1 MNLNNL
7 ASELTGL
14 TEANR
19 PIRLRLSNESG
30 VVDDLLLVKQ
40 VSGMEAICG
49 GLEYA
54 LLCVSTRAGMQL
66 KQFIANP
73 VELQFVTDSGNL
85 RSVCGIVASVAE
97 GHGDGGL
104 ATYQLI
110 VRDALSLLEKTCN
123 TRVFRNA
130 SEVDITNVILREWR
144 EANPIAARAFNF
156 ELGHLKRYPAREFTM
171 QYNESNA
178 AFLRRLWKRRGIA
191 WFNQPGAATDRGSD
205 ETPVHTLV
213 LFDAATSLRENAAGA
228 VRYRRD
234 DGTEKRDTIRNWQAV
249 RTLTSGNVTRRSW
262 DYAQAWSMGSANL
275 SAADQGSLGN
285 QFAASL
291 DDYLID
297 VPHAGDDSVDYRSL
311 GALRMQRQEYESK
324 FFQGEGSDRN
334 MCCGQWNTITG
345 HPEIDAHPAEE
356 REFVITELRV
366 EAENNLPK
374 KLDEHVR
381 RLFAMNHWRG
391 RSDSGA
397 LEEASAER
405 GMRYTN
411 RFTCVRRGVPILPVY
426 DPRIDLPRTEA
437 QTVTVVGPVNEE
449 IHCDEYGRVK
459 VRFPGCRVHDHA
471 HAQGAGASDSD
482 RDSAWLRLAGSW
494 AGAQFGAISLPRA
507 GDEVVVIF
515 LGGDPDKPL
524 IVGRVHG
531 ARTPPPSFSRSS
543 KLPGDRYLS
552 GIRSKEVNASR
563 YNQLRLDDTPG
574 QISAQLESSHGH
586 SQLNLGYLT
595 HPRREGK
602 ADARGEGF
610 ELTTNDSGTIRTAK
624 SLLISAWK
632 RLDASGNQLSR
643 EEHLGLMQECLDL
656 FKSLGQYAAENQ
668 AMDLDAKPQAELKKD
683 VQAAAAGGNTEPGGE
698 GGKPSISLTAPAGL
712 AVTTPKAIVSYA
724 GANIDTVAQQ
734 HMQLTAG
741 QRFNLNAGK
750 GISMFAHHDGIKV
763 IAYKDD
769 LLMQSQH
776 GDIKVNADKSI
787 NLTATNG
794 VIKLMAKEIHVVAE
808 DGSFIKIGG
817 GITLGTTGAIAHKAA
832 NFPFTGP
839 ATMAA
844 EFPTFG
850 SGVPDQRF
858 ALRYNAFGESAAI
871 APNVHYE
878 IDMSDGSR
886 LKGVSDS
893 NGMTDLLQRDAM
905 HIAAIRILKQTS

>member
-1 MNLNNL
+1 MNLSNL
-7 ASELTGL
+7 PLDLTSL

-19 PIRLRLSNESG
+19 PIRLRLSNEKG

-40 VSGMEAICG
+40 VSGVETICG
-49 GLEYA
+49 GIEYA

-73 VELQFVTDSGNL
+73 VELQFVTDSGGL
-85 RSVCGIVASVAE
+85 RSVCGIVGGVVE

-110 VRDALSLLEKTCN
+110 VRDAFSLFEKTCN

-130 SEVDITNVILREWR
+130 SEVDITNVLLREWR
-144 EANPIAARAFNF
+144 EANPVAARAFNF
-156 ELGHLKRYPAREFTM
+156 DLGHLKSYPSREFTM

-178 AFLRRLWKRRGIA
+178 EFLRRLWKRRGIA
-191 WFNQPGAATDRGSD
+191 WFVQPGAATDRESD

-213 LFDAATSLRENAAGA
+213 LFDDAMSLKENAAGA
-228 VRYRRD
+228 VRYHRD
-234 DGTEKRDTIRNWQAV
+234 AGTEKRDTITNWQAV
-249 RTLTSGNVTRRSW
+249 RTLTAGNVTRRSW
-262 DYAQAWSMGSANL
+262 DYAQAWSMGSADISGN
-275 SAADQGSLGN
+275 DQGVLGN
-285 QFAASL
+285 QFASSL

-297 VPHAGDDSVDYRSL
+297 VPHAGDDPTDYRSL

-334 MCCGQWNTITG
+334 MCCGQWNAVVG
-345 HPEIDAHPAEE
+345 HPEIDSHPAEE
-356 REFVITELRV
+356 REFVITELRI

-374 KLDEHVR
+374 TLDERVR
-381 RLFAMNHWRG
+381 RLFALNHWG
-391 RSDSGA
+391 ANSGA
-397 LEEASAER
+397 LEQASAER
-405 GMRYTN
+405 GVRYTN
-411 RFTCVRRGVPILPVY
+411 HFTCVRRGIPIVPAY

-449 IHCDEYGRVK
+449 VHCDEFGRVK
-459 VRFPGCRVHDHA
+459 VRFPACRVQDHA

-482 RDSAWLRLAGSW
+482 LDSAWLRLAGSW
-494 AGAQFGAISLPRA
+494 ASAQYGAISLPRA

-531 ARTPPPSFSRSS
+531 AKAPPPSFSGTS

-552 GIRSKEVNASR
+552 GIRSKEVKALR

-574 QISAQLESSHGH
+574 QISAQLESEHGH

-595 HPRREGK
+595 HPRCDGK
-602 ADARGEGF
+602 AGARGEGF
-610 ELTTNDSGTIRTAK
+610 ELTTNDSGTIRSAK

-632 RLDASGNQLSR
+632 RLDACGNQLSS
-643 EEHLGLMQECLDL
+643 EEHLGLMQDCLNL

-668 AMDLDAKPQAELKKD
+668 ALALDPAPQAELRED
-683 VQAAAAGGNTEPGGE
+683 VQAAAAGSNTDPKGQ

-712 AVTTPKAIVSYA
+712 AFTTPKTIVSYA

-734 HMQLTAG
+734 HLQLTAG

-763 IAYKDD
+763 IAHNGD

-776 GDIKVNADKSI
+776 GDINGNADKNI

-794 VIKLMAKEIHVVAE
+794 VIKLMAKEIHVIAE

-817 GITLGTTGAIAHKAA
+817 GITLGTEGDIAHKAA

-839 ATMAA
+839 ATMHA

-850 SGVPDQRF
+850 GGAPDQKFR
-858 ALRYNAFGESAAI
+858 LQYNPFGESAVI

-878 IDMSDGSR
+878 IDMSDGSS
-886 LKGVSDS
+886 LKGVSDAH
-893 NGMTDLLQRDAM
+893 GMTDLLQRDAM
-905 HIAAIRILKQTS
+905 HIAAIRILKQNA

>member
-1 MNLNNL
+1 MNLSNL
-7 ASELTGL
+7 PLDLSGL

-19 PIRLRLSNESG
+19 PIRLRLSNEKG

-40 VSGMEAICG
+40 VSGVETICG
-49 GLEYA
+49 GIEYA
-54 LLCVSTRAGMQL
+54 LLCVSTKAGMQL

-73 VELQFVTDSGNL
+73 VELQFVTDSGGL
-85 RSVCGIVASVAE
+85 RSVCGIVGAVVE
-97 GHGDGGL
+97 GHADGAL

-110 VRDALSLLEKTCN
+110 VRDAFSLFEKTCN

-144 EANPIAARAFNF
+144 EANPVAARAFNF
-156 ELGHLKRYPAREFTM
+156 DLGYLKSYPSREFTM

-178 AFLRRLWKRRGIA
+178 GFLRRLWKRRGIA
-191 WFNQPGAATDRGSD
+191 WFVQPGSATDRGND
-205 ETPVHTLV
+205 QTPVHTLV
-213 LFDAATSLRENAAGA
+213 LFDDAMSLKENAAGA
-228 VRYRRD
+228 VRYHRD
-234 DGTEKRDTIRNWQAV
+234 AGTEMRDTITNWQAV
-249 RTLTSGNVTRRSW
+249 RTLTAGNVTRRSW
-262 DYAQAWSMGSANL
+262 DYAQAWSMGSADISGN
-275 SAADQGSLGN
+275 DQGILGN

-297 VPHAGDDSVDYRSL
+297 VPHAGDDPTDYRSL

-334 MCCGQWNTITG
+334 MCCGQWNAVTG
-345 HPEIDAHPAEE
+345 HPEIDSHPAEE
-356 REFVITELRV
+356 REFIITELRI

-374 KLDEHVR
+374 TLDERVR
-381 RLFAMNHWRG
+381 RLFALNHWG
-391 RSDSGA
+391 GSSGD
-397 LEEASAER
+397 LEQASFER
-405 GMRYTN
+405 GVRYTN
-411 RFTCVRRGVPILPVY
+411 HFTCVRRGIPIVPAY
-426 DPRIDLPRTEA
+426 DPRFDLPRTEA

-449 IHCDEYGRVK
+449 VHCDEFGRVK
-459 VRFPGCRVHDHA
+459 VRFPGCRVPDHA
-471 HAQGAGASDSD
+471 HAQGAGTSDSD
-482 RDSAWLRLAGSW
+482 KDSAWLRLAGSW
-494 AGAQFGAISLPRA
+494 ASAQYGAISLPRA

-531 ARTPPPSFSRSS
+531 AKTPPPSFSRTS

-552 GIRSKEVNASR
+552 GIRSKEVKAQR
-563 YNQLRLDDTPG
+563 YNQLRMDDTPG
-574 QISAQLESSHGH
+574 QISAQLESEHGH

-595 HPRREGK
+595 HPRCDGK

-632 RLDASGNQLSR
+632 RLDACGKQLSS
-643 EEHLGLMQECLDL
+643 EEHLGLMQDCLDL

-668 AMDLDAKPQAELKKD
+668 ALALDAAPQAEIRKD
-683 VQAAAAGGNTEPGGE
+683 VEAAAAGSNTEPNGD
-698 GGKPSISLTAPAGL
+698 GGKPSISVTAPAGL
-712 AVTTPKAIVSYA
+712 AFTTPKTIVSYA

-734 HMQLTAG
+734 HLQLTAG

-763 IAYKDD
+763 IAHNGD

-776 GDIKVNADKSI
+776 GDIHINADKNI

-794 VIKLMAKEIHVVAE
+794 AIKLMAKEIHVIAE

-817 GITLGTTGAIAHKAA
+817 GITLGTKGDIAHKAA
-832 NFPFTGP
+832 NFPFGGP
-839 ATMAA
+839 ATMAT
-844 EFPTFG
+844 EFPTF
-850 SGVPDQRF
+850 SGGAPDQKF
-858 ALRYNAFGESAAI
+858 TLQYHPFGESAVI

-878 IDMSDGSR
+878 IDMSDGSL
-886 LKGVSDS
+886 LKGVSDAQ
-893 NGMTDLLQRDAM
+893 GKTDLLQRDAM
-905 HIAAIRILKQTS
+905 HIAAIRILKQNA

>member
-1 MNLNNL
+1 MNLANL
-7 ASELTGL
+7 PLDLTGL

-19 PIRLRLSNESG
+19 PIRLRLSNEKG
-30 VVDDLLLVKQ
+30 VFDDLLLVKQ
-40 VSGMEAICG
+40 VSGVETICG
-49 GLEYA
+49 GIEYA
-54 LLCVSTRAGMQL
+54 LLCVSTKAGMQL
-66 KQFIANP
+66 KHFIANP
-73 VELQFVTDSGNL
+73 VELQFVTDSGGL
-85 RSVCGIVASVAE
+85 RSVCGIVGGVVE

-110 VRDALSLLEKTCN
+110 VRDAFSLFEKTCN

-144 EANPIAARAFNF
+144 QANPVAARAFNF
-156 ELGHLKRYPAREFTM
+156 DLGHLKRYPAREFTM

-178 AFLRRLWKRRGIA
+178 GFLRRLWKRRGIA
-191 WFNQPGAATDRGSD
+191 WFVQPGSATERGSD

-213 LFDAATSLRENAAGA
+213 LFDDAMSLKENAAGA
-228 VRYRRD
+228 VRYHRD
-234 DGTEKRDTIRNWQAV
+234 AGTEKRDTITNWQAV
-249 RTLTSGNVTRRSW
+249 RTLTAGSVTRRSW
-262 DYAQAWSMGSANL
+262 DYAQAWSMGSADIGGN
-275 SAADQGSLGN
+275 DQGVLGN

-297 VPHAGDDSVDYRSL
+297 VPHAGDDATDYRSL

-334 MCCGQWNTITG
+334 MCCGEWNAVTG
-345 HPEIDAHPAEE
+345 HPEIDTHPADE
-356 REFVITELRV
+356 REFVITELRI

-374 KLDEHVR
+374 TLDDRVR
-381 RLFAMNHWRG
+381 RLFALNHWGGNRG
-391 RSDSGA
+391 DM
-397 LEEASAER
+397 EEASAER
-405 GMRYTN
+405 GVRYTN
-411 RFTCVRRGVPILPVY
+411 QFTCVRRGIPIVPAY
-426 DPRIDLPRTEA
+426 DPRVDLPRTEA

-449 IHCDEYGRVK
+449 IHCDEFGRVK
-459 VRFPGCRVHDHA
+459 VRFPGCRVQDHA
-471 HAQGAGASDSD
+471 HAQGAGASDTD
-482 RDSAWLRLAGSW
+482 YDSAWLRLAGSW
-494 AGAQFGAISLPRA
+494 ASAQYGAISLPRA

-531 ARTPPPSFSRSS
+531 AKTPPPSFSGTS

-552 GIRSKEVNASR
+552 GIRSKEVTAQR

-574 QISAQLESSHGH
+574 QISAQLESEHGH

-595 HPRREGK
+595 HPRCDGK

-632 RLDASGNQLSR
+632 RLDACGNQLSS
-643 EEHLGLMQECLDL
+643 EEHLGLMQDCLDL
-656 FKSLGQYAAENQ
+656 FKSLGQYAADNQ
-668 AMDLDAKPQAELKKD
+668 ALALDAAAQAEIKQD
-683 VQAAAAGGNTEPGGE
+683 VQAAAAGSNTEPNGQ

-712 AVTTPKAIVSYA
+712 AFTTPKTIVSYA

-734 HMQLTAG
+734 HLQLTAG

-763 IAYKDD
+763 IAHNGD

-776 GDIKVNADKSI
+776 GDININADKNI

-794 VIKLMAKEIHVVAE
+794 VIKLMAKEIQVIAE

-817 GITLGTTGAIAHKAA
+817 GITLGTKGDIAHKAA
-832 NFPFTGP
+832 KFPFTGP
-839 ATMAA
+839 ATMDA

-850 SGVPDQRF
+850 GGAPDQKF
-858 ALRYNAFGESAAI
+858 MLQYNPFGEGAVI

-878 IDMSDGSR
+878 IDMSDGSS
-886 LKGVSDS
+886 LKGVSDAK
-893 NGMTDLLQRDAM
+893 GMTDLLQRDAM
-905 HIAAIRILKQTS
+905 HIAAIRILKQNS

>member
-1 MNLNNL
+1 MNLINL
-7 ASELTGL
+7 PLDLTAL

-19 PIRLRLSNESG
+19 PIRLRLSNEKG

-40 VSGMEAICG
+40 VSGIETICG
-49 GLEYA
+49 GIEYA
-54 LLCVSTRAGMQL
+54 LLCVSTKAGMQL

-73 VELQFVTDSGNL
+73 VELQFVTDSGGL
-85 RSVCGIVASVAE
+85 RSVCGIVGGVVE

-110 VRDALSLLEKTCN
+110 VRDAFSLFDKTCN

-130 SEVDITNVILREWR
+130 SEVDIANVILREWR
-144 EANPIAARAFNF
+144 ESNPVAARAFNF
-156 ELGHLKRYPAREFTM
+156 DFGHLKSYPSREFTM

-178 AFLRRLWKRRGIA
+178 GFLRRLWKRRGIA
-191 WFNQPGAATDRGSD
+191 WFVQPGSATNRESD

-213 LFDAATSLRENAAGA
+213 LFDDAMSLKENAAGA
-228 VRYRRD
+228 VRYHRD
-234 DGTEKRDTIRNWQAV
+234 AGTEERDTITNWQAV
-249 RTLTSGNVTRRSW
+249 RTLTAAHVTRRSW
-262 DYAQAWSMGSANL
+262 DYAQAWSMGSADISGN
-275 SAADQGSLGN
+275 DQGVLGN

-297 VPHAGDDSVDYRSL
+297 VPHAGDDATDYRSL

-334 MCCGQWNTITG
+334 MCCGQWNAVTG
-345 HPEIDAHPAEE
+345 HPEIDSHPAEQ
-356 REFVITELRV
+356 REFVITELRI

-374 KLDEHVR
+374 KLDERVR
-381 RLFAMNHWRG
+381 RLFALNHWSG
-391 RSDSGA
+391 DSGG
-397 LEEASAER
+397 LVQASADR
-405 GMRYTN
+405 GVRYTN
-411 RFTCVRRGVPILPVY
+411 RFTCVRRGIPIVPAY

-449 IHCDEYGRVK
+449 LHCDEFGRVK
-459 VRFPGCRVHDHA
+459 VRFPGCRVQDHA

-482 RDSAWLRLAGSW
+482 QDSAWLRLAGSW
-494 AGAQFGAISLPRA
+494 ASAHYGAISLPRA

-531 ARTPPPSFSRSS
+531 AKTPPPSFSGTG

-552 GIRSKEVNASR
+552 GIRSKEVKALR

-574 QISAQLESSHGH
+574 QISAQLESEHGH

-595 HPRREGK
+595 HPRCDGK

-632 RLDASGNQLSR
+632 RLDASGKQLSS
-643 EEHLGLMQECLDL
+643 EEHLGLMQDCLDL

-668 AMDLDAKPQAELKKD
+668 ALALDAAPQAELKKD
-683 VQAAAAGGNTEPGGE
+683 VQAAAAGSNTEPNGQGGE
-698 GGKPSISLTAPAGL
+698 PSISLTAPAGF
-712 AVTTPKAIVSYA
+712 AFTTPKTIVSYA

-734 HMQLTAG
+734 HLQLTAG

-763 IAYKDD
+763 IAHNGD

-776 GDIKVNADKSI
+776 GDININADKNI

-794 VIKLMAKEIHVVAE
+794 VIKLMAKEIHVIAE
-808 DGSFIKIGG
+808 DGSFIKIGDG
-817 GITLGTTGAIAHKAA
+817 VTLGTKGDIAHKAA
-832 NFPFTGP
+832 NFPFSGP
-839 ATMAA
+839 ATMDA

-850 SGVPDQRF
+850 GGAPDQKF
-858 ALRYNAFGESAAI
+858 MLQYNPFGESAVI

-878 IDMSDGSR
+878 IDLSDGSS
-886 LKGVSDS
+886 LKGVSDAQ
-893 NGMTDLLQRDAM
+893 GMTDLLQRDAM
-905 HIAAIRILKQTS
+905 HIAAIRILKQNS

>member
-1 MNLNNL
+1 MNLSNL
-7 ASELTGL
+7 PLDLTSL

-19 PIRLRLSNESG
+19 PIRLRLSNEKG

-40 VSGMEAICG
+40 VSGVETICG
-49 GLEYA
+49 GIEYA

-73 VELQFVTDSGNL
+73 VELQFVTDSGGL
-85 RSVCGIVASVAE
+85 RSVCGIVGGVVE

-110 VRDALSLLEKTCN
+110 VRDAFSLFEKTCN

-130 SEVDITNVILREWR
+130 SEVDITNVLLREWR
-144 EANPIAARAFNF
+144 EANPVAARAFNF
-156 ELGHLKRYPAREFTM
+156 DLGHLKSYPSREFTM

-178 AFLRRLWKRRGIA
+178 EFLRRLWKRRGIA
-191 WFNQPGAATDRGSD
+191 WFVQPGAATDRESD

-213 LFDAATSLRENAAGA
+213 LFDDAMSLKENAAGA
-228 VRYRRD
+228 VRYHRD
-234 DGTEKRDTIRNWQAV
+234 AGTEKRDTITNWQAV
-249 RTLTSGNVTRRSW
+249 RTLTAGNVTRRSW
-262 DYAQAWSMGSANL
+262 DYAQAWSMGSADISGN
-275 SAADQGSLGN
+275 DQGVLGN
-285 QFAASL
+285 QFASSL

-297 VPHAGDDSVDYRSL
+297 VPHAGDDPTDYRSL

-334 MCCGQWNTITG
+334 MCCGQWNAVVG
-345 HPEIDAHPAEE
+345 HPEIDSHPAEE
-356 REFVITELRV
+356 REFVITELRI

-374 KLDEHVR
+374 TLDERVR
-381 RLFAMNHWRG
+381 RLFALNHWG
-391 RSDSGA
+391 ANSGA
-397 LEEASAER
+397 LEQASAER
-405 GMRYTN
+405 GVRYTN
-411 RFTCVRRGVPILPVY
+411 HFTCVRRGIPIVPAY

-449 IHCDEYGRVK
+449 VHCDEFGRVK
-459 VRFPGCRVHDHA
+459 VRFPACRVQDHA

-482 RDSAWLRLAGSW
+482 LDSAWLRLAGSW
-494 AGAQFGAISLPRA
+494 ASAQYGAISLPRA

-531 ARTPPPSFSRSS
+531 AKTPPPSFSGTS

-552 GIRSKEVNASR
+552 GIRSKEVKALR

-574 QISAQLESSHGH
+574 QISAQLESEHGH

-595 HPRREGK
+595 HPRCDGK
-602 ADARGEGF
+602 AGARGEGF
-610 ELTTNDSGTIRTAK
+610 ELTTNDSGTIRSAK

-632 RLDASGNQLSR
+632 RLDACGNQLSS
-643 EEHLGLMQECLDL
+643 EEHLGLMQDCLNL

-668 AMDLDAKPQAELKKD
+668 ALALDPAPQAELRED
-683 VQAAAAGGNTEPGGE
+683 VQAAAAGSNTDPKGQ

-712 AVTTPKAIVSYA
+712 AFTTPKTIVSYA

-734 HMQLTAG
+734 HLQLTAG

-763 IAYKDD
+763 IAHNGD

-776 GDIKVNADKSI
+776 GDINGNADKNI

-794 VIKLMAKEIHVVAE
+794 VIKLMAKEIHVIAE

-817 GITLGTTGAIAHKAA
+817 GITLGTEGDIAHKAA

-839 ATMAA
+839 ATMHA

-850 SGVPDQRF
+850 GGAPDQKFR
-858 ALRYNAFGESAAI
+858 LQYNPFGESAVI

-878 IDMSDGSR
+878 IDMSDGSS
-886 LKGVSDS
+886 LKGVSDAH
-893 NGMTDLLQRDAM
+893 GMTDLLQRDAM
-905 HIAAIRILKQTS
+905 HIAAIRILKQNA

>member
-1 MNLNNL
+1 MDFTGLSFDV
-7 ASELTGL
+7 AGL

-19 PIRLRLSNESG
+19 PIRLRISNERG

-40 VSGMEAICG
+40 VSGVETICG
-49 GLEYA
+49 GIDYS
-54 LLCVSTRAGMQL
+54 LLCVSTKAGMQL

-73 VELQFVTDSGNL
+73 VELQFVTDSGGL
-85 RSVCGIVASVAE
+85 RSVCGIVGGVVE
-97 GHGDGGL
+97 GHGDGAL
-104 ATYQLI
+104 ATYQLN
-110 VRDALSLLEKTCN
+110 VRDAFSLFDKTCN

-144 EANPIAARAFNF
+144 EANPVAARAFNF
-156 ELGHLKRYPAREFTM
+156 DLGRLKSYPSREFTM

-178 AFLRRLWKRRGIA
+178 GFLRRLWKRRGIA
-191 WFNQPGAATDRGSD
+191 WFIQPGTATDRESD

-213 LFDAATSLRENAAGA
+213 LFDDAMSLKENAAGA
-228 VRYRRD
+228 VRYHRD
-234 DGTEKRDTIRNWQAV
+234 AGTEKRDTITHWQAV
-249 RTLTSGNVTRRSW
+249 RTLTAGNVTRRSW
-262 DYAQAWSMGSANL
+262 DYAQAWSMGSADL
-275 SAADQGSLGN
+275 SANDQGILGN

-297 VPHAGDDSVDYRSL
+297 VPHAGDDATDYRNL

-334 MCCGQWNTITG
+334 MCCGQWNAVTG
-345 HPEIDAHPAEE
+345 HPELDTHPADE

-374 KLDEHVR
+374 TLDDRVR
-381 RLFAMNHWRG
+381 RLFALNHWSG
-391 RSDSGA
+391 DRSG
-397 LEEASAER
+397 LEQASAER
-405 GMRYTN
+405 GVRYTN
-411 RFTCVRRGVPILPVY
+411 RFTCVRRGIPIVPAY

-437 QTVTVVGPVNEE
+437 QTVTVVGPANEE
-449 IHCDEYGRVK
+449 IHCDEFGRVK
-459 VRFPGCRVHDHA
+459 VRFPGCRADDHG

-494 AGAQFGAISLPRA
+494 ASAQYGAISLPRA

-515 LGGDPDKPL
+515 LGGDPDRPL

-531 ARTPPPSFSRSS
+531 SKTPPPSFSRTS

-552 GIRSKEVNASR
+552 GIRSKEVKGLR

-574 QISAQLESSHGH
+574 QISAQLESEHGH

-595 HPRREGK
+595 HPRSDGK
-602 ADARGEGF
+602 AQARGEGF
-610 ELTTNDSGTIRTAK
+610 ELTTNDSGAIRTAK
-624 SLLISAWK
+624 SLLISAWQ
-632 RLDASGNQLSR
+632 RLDACGKQLSS
-643 EEHLGLMQECLDL
+643 EEHLGLMQDCLDL

-668 AMDLDAKPQAELKKD
+668 ALALDAGPQAELRED
-683 VQAAAAGGNTEPGGE
+683 VQAAAAGSNTEPNGQ

-712 AVTTPKAIVSYA
+712 AFTTQKTIVSYA
-724 GANIDTVAQQ
+724 AANIDTVAQQ
-734 HMQLTAG
+734 HLQLTAG

-763 IAYKDD
+763 IAHNGDV
-769 LLMQSQH
+769 LMQSQH
-776 GDIKVNADKSI
+776 ADININADKNI

-794 VIKLMAKEIHVVAE
+794 TIRLMAKEIHVIAE

-817 GITLGTTGAIAHKAA
+817 GIALGTKEDIAHKAA
-832 NFPFTGP
+832 NFPFGGP
-839 ATMAA
+839 ATMAT

-850 SGVPDQRF
+850 GGAPDQKF
-858 ALRYNAFGESAAI
+858 MLQYNPFGESAVV

-878 IDMSDGSR
+878 IDMSDGSS
-886 LKGVSDS
+886 LKGVSDAK
-893 NGMTDLLQRDAM
+893 GMTDLLQRDAM
-905 HIAAIRILKQTS
+905 HIAAIRILKQNT

>member
-1 MNLNNL
+1 MHFTNLPL
-7 ASELTGL
+7 DLTGL

-19 PIRLRLSNESG
+19 PIRLRLSNEKG

-40 VSGMEAICG
+40 VSGVETICG
-49 GLEYA
+49 GIEYS
-54 LLCVSTRAGMQL
+54 LLCVSTKAGMQL

-73 VELQFVTDSGNL
+73 VEVQFVTDSGGL
-85 RSVCGIVASVAE
+85 RSVCGIVAGVVE
-97 GHGDGGL
+97 GHGDGAL

-110 VRDALSLLEKTCN
+110 VRDAFSLFERTCN

-144 EANPIAARAFNF
+144 EANPVAARAFNF
-156 ELGHLKRYPAREFTM
+156 DLGHLKSYPAREFTM

-178 AFLRRLWKRRGIA
+178 GFLRRLWKRRGIA
-191 WFNQPGAATDRGSD
+191 WFIQPGAATDRGSD
-205 ETPVHTLV
+205 QTPVHTLV
-213 LFDAATSLRENAAGA
+213 LFNDAMSLKENAAGA
-228 VRYRRD
+228 VRYHRD
-234 DGTEKRDTIRNWQAV
+234 AGTEKRDTITNWQAV
-249 RTLTSGNVTRRSW
+249 RTLTAGSVTRRSW
-262 DYAQAWSMGSANL
+262 DYAQAWSMGSADL
-275 SAADQGSLGN
+275 SGNDQGALGN

-297 VPHAGDDSVDYRSL
+297 VPHAGDDATDYRSL

-334 MCCGQWNTITG
+334 MCCGQWNAVTG
-345 HPEIDAHPAEE
+345 HPEIDSHPAEE
-356 REFVITELRV
+356 REFVVTELRI

-374 KLDEHVR
+374 TLDDRVR
-381 RLFAMNHWRG
+381 RLFALNRWG
-391 RSDSGA
+391 GASDG

-405 GMRYTN
+405 GVRYTN
-411 RFTCVRRGVPILPVY
+411 RFTCVRRGIPIVPAY

-449 IHCDEYGRVK
+449 IHCDEFGRVK

-471 HAQGAGASDSD
+471 HAQGAGASDSE

-494 AGAQFGAISLPRA
+494 AGAQYGAISLPRA

-515 LGGDPDKPL
+515 MGGDPDKPL

-531 ARTPPPSFSRSS
+531 AKTPPPSFSHTS

-552 GIRSKEVNASR
+552 GIRSKEVKALR

-574 QISAQLESSHGH
+574 QISAQLESEHGR

-595 HPRREGK
+595 HPRCDGK
-602 ADARGEGF
+602 ADVRGEGF
-610 ELTTNDSGTIRTAK
+610 ELTTNESGAIRTAK

-632 RLDASGNQLSR
+632 RLDACGKQLSS
-643 EEHLGLMQECLDL
+643 EEHLGLMQDCLDL
-656 FKSLGQYAAENQ
+656 FKSLGQYAADNQ
-668 AMDLDAKPQAELKKD
+668 ALALDAGPQAELKED
-683 VQAAAAGGNTEPGGE
+683 VQGAAAGSNTEPNGKGGQ
-698 GGKPSISLTAPAGL
+698 PSISLTAPAGL
-712 AVTTPKAIVSYA
+712 AFTTPKTIVSYA
-724 GANIDTVAQQ
+724 AANIDSVAQQ
-734 HMQLTAG
+734 HLQLTAG

-763 IAYKDD
+763 IAHNGDV
-769 LLMQSQH
+769 LMQSQH
-776 GDIKVNADKSI
+776 GDINLNADKNI

-794 VIKLMAKEIHVVAE
+794 TIKLMAKEIHVIAE

-817 GITLGTTGAIAHKAA
+817 GITLGTKEDIAHKAA
-832 NFPFTGP
+832 NFPFGAP

-850 SGVPDQRF
+850 GGAPDQKF
-858 ALRYNAFGESAAI
+858 MLQYNPFGESAVI

-878 IDMSDGSR
+878 IDMSDGSS
-886 LKGVSDS
+886 LKGVSDAK
-893 NGMTDLLQRDAM
+893 GMTDLLQRDAM
-905 HIAAIRILKQTS
+905 HIAAIRILKQHK